1 VSFDSP
7 AGMAGSIMEGFL
19 EEVASEL
26 RQPSWNG
33 RAGLRDGGS
42 STQEGTRVRGVVG
55 TAEVWGCIACA
66 ELSLRRR
73 PQPGG
78 EVSGFARASL
88 SQDVC
93 AATPGG
99 GSGNCGRPRRRRPR
113 TACAYLGGQ
122 AWAEHPAR
130 SWSRNQGHLRI
141 QTCKDDMVC
150 LSLTSSGSG
159 AFAVGTSAGRN
170 AQLR

>member
-1 VSFDSP
+1 MNTPRSCYT
-7 AGMAGSIMEGFL
+7 SIREGFL
-19 EEVASEL
+19 EEVSSEL
-26 RQPSWNG
+26 GQPSWNS
-33 RAGLRDGGS
+33 RAGLRDGGP
-42 STQEGTRVRGVVG
+42 STQDGTRVRGVGG

-88 SQDVC
+88 GQDVC
-93 AATPGG
+93 VATPGG

-122 AWAEHPAR
+122 VRAEHPAR
-130 SWSRNQGHLRI
+130 SWSRNQEHLRI

-159 AFAVGTSAGRN
+159 AFAFSTSAGRK